1 MGARV
6 DGGRKRQ
13 GRTQRKPGQGGE
25 RLLSQRVFAELERSI
40 IRREHPPGTHL
51 VEEEVA
57 VAMGASRMP
66 VREAFRMLEREGWLE
81 IQPYAGAY
89 VRQPGLN
96 EIRDVF
102 ELRHPLGAVAA
113 ELASIRA
120 TPDQVAELKRL
131 IDASRPAVEQHDIEQ
146 LAELNWEF
154 HRALARA
161 AGNALL
167 ERAIEDLDKRIRW
180 HFAATLYAR
189 AGESWREHEAI
200 VAAVAA
206 QDAALAGRLTFD
218 HSRRSEA
225 AFVRA
230 EYAEN
235 DGAEPAAA
243 G

>member
-1 MGARV
+1 MGTRA
-6 DGGRKRQ
+6 DDGRKGQPR
-13 GRTQRKPGQGGE
+13 RQRKGGE

-96 EIRDVF
+96 ELRDVF
-102 ELRHPLGAVAA
+102 ELRHPLGATAA
-113 ELASIRA
+113 ELASVRA
-120 TPDQVAELKRL
+120 TPDQLAELQRL
-131 IDASRPAVEQHDIEQ
+131 VAASAPALERGDMER

-161 AGNALL
+161 TGNALL

-180 HFAATLYAR
+180 HFAATLYSR
-189 AGESWREHEAI
+189 AGESWHEHDAI
-200 VAAVAA
+200 VAAVVAR
-206 QDAALAGRLTFD
+206 DAELAGRLTFE

-225 AFVRA
+225 AFMRSEFADDDV
-230 EYAEN
+230 N
-235 DGAEPAAA
+235 GAVST